1 MVEENINNNQY
12 LTQAIDG
19 SLRSL
24 MASDALREKSN
35 YDTKE
40 GAEASWLKDKY
51 AKQAYNNIIKY
62 LKTSKK

>member
-1 MVEENINNNQY
+1 MVEENINNDQY

-35 YDTKE
+35 YDT
-40 GAEASWLKDKY
+40 
-51 AKQAYNNIIKY
+51 Y
-62 LKTSKK
+62 LVRVHVSCYRKGL